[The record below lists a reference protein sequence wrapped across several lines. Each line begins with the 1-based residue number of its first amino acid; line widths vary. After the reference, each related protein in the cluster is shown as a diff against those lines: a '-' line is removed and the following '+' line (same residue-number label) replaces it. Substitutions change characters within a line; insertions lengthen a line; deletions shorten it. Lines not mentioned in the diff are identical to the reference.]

1 MILFAYVRDS
11 GNGKRERVVVD
22 MADINIIRI
31 ESKLESMFEGKIDTS
46 DLDGKKTADEIKKV
60 FLSRSLAAIAIMYE
74 TGIDVEMAA
83 KSITD
88 GFQDMGIDAVYC
100 NEKQKQ
106 LVLVQSKWRT
116 EGSGGCSQNEIL
128 TFVEGIKRIMSLD
141 FAGANDKIKQKIPE
155 ISLAIKDMDY
165 TLMTIFCHT
174 GSQSMN
180 EYISRPIR
188 KLKEKTNEDASEIL
202 DFYELK
208 MSEIFTYL
216 ASGEGNDVI
225 EIDDVILNNWG
236 FIDSPLKAYY
246 GTISAAAIGDW
257 YMRFGNKL
265 FDKNIRYYKGN
276 TDVNDGITR
285 VLKEEVENFFYYN
298 NGIKLLCKKI
308 TRKTAYSDSNK
319 TGLFR
324 LEGVSLVNGAQT
336 TGSIGKFFSENR
348 EQTDKANVLIQI
360 IEIGEDEDNI
370 STQITKLSNTQN
382 KIENKDF
389 AALDPEQDRL
399 KNELL
404 FSNILYLYKTGA
416 TVDDP
421 AKQISLDEAIVA
433 QACMQDDVS
442 YSVIAKGNVGALTED
457 ITKAPYKI
465 LFNASTN
472 AFRMN
477 NSIQVMRIVE
487 RFLQNRE
494 TNYEGRNKLALVH
507 GNRLILHL
515 MLQQLK
521 QLPDYGVTM
530 IDRSVLERKVE
541 EWCPSIIEK
550 VIDKMNT
557 IYPDAYPANIFKNV
571 GRCREIVN
579 AIFEEKENSN

>member
-1 MILFAYVRDS
+1 
-11 GNGKRERVVVD
+11 
-22 MADINIIRI
+22 
-31 ESKLESMFEGKIDTS
+31 
-46 DLDGKKTADEIKKV
+46 
-60 FLSRSLAAIAIMYE
+60 
-74 TGIDVEMAA
+74 
-83 KSITD
+83 
-88 GFQDMGIDAVYC
+88 
-100 NEKQKQ
+100 
-106 LVLVQSKWRT
+106 
-116 EGSGGCSQNEIL
+116 
-128 TFVEGIKRIMSLD
+128 
-141 FAGANDKIKQKIPE
+141 
-155 ISLAIKDMDY
+155 
-165 TLMTIFCHT
+165 
-174 GSQSMN
+174 
-180 EYISRPIR
+180 
-188 KLKEKTNEDASEIL
+188 
-202 DFYELK
+202 
-208 MSEIFTYL
+208 
-216 ASGEGNDVI
+216 
-225 EIDDVILNNWG
+225 
-236 FIDSPLKAYY
+236 
-246 GTISAAAIGDW
+246 
-257 YMRFGNKL
+257 MRFGNKL

-319 TGLFR
+319 TGLFC

>member
-1 MILFAYVRDS
+1 
-11 GNGKRERVVVD
+11 

-31 ESKLESMFEGKIDTS
+31 ESKLDSMFESKIDVN
-46 DLDGKKTADEIKKV
+46 DLVGKKNADEIKKA
-60 FLSRSLAAIAIMYE
+60 FLSRALAALAIMYE
-74 TGIDVEMAA
+74 TGIDIDMAA
-83 KSITD
+83 RSITD

-106 LVLVQSKWRT
+106 LILVQSKWRT
-116 EGSGGCSQNEIL
+116 GGNGGCSQNEVL
-128 TFVEGIKRIMSLD
+128 AFVEGIKRVMSLE
-141 FAGANDKIKQKIPE
+141 FAGANDKIRKKIPE
-155 ISLAIKDMDY
+155 ISSAIKDMDY
-165 TLMTIFCHT
+165 TLMVIFCHT

-180 EYISRPIR
+180 DYVSRPIR
-188 KLKEKTNEDASEIL
+188 KLKEETNEDASEIL

-216 ASGEGNDVI
+216 ASGHGNDII
-225 EIDDVILNNWG
+225 EIDDVMLSNWG
-236 FIDSPLKAYY
+236 FIDNPLKAYY
-246 GTISAAAIGDW
+246 GTISAAAVGDW
-257 YMRFGNKL
+257 YMRFGNKP
-265 FDKNIRYYKGN
+265 FDKNIRYYKGS

-336 TGSIGKFFSENR
+336 TGSIGKFFCENR
-348 EQTDKANVLIQI
+348 EQTDKASVLIQM
-360 IEIGEDEDNI
+360 IEIGEDVDDI
-370 STQITKLSNTQN
+370 SIQITKLSNTQN

-433 QACMQDDVS
+433 QACLQDDVS
-442 YSVIAKGNVGALTED
+442 YSVIAKRNVGALTED
-457 ITKAPYKI
+457 ITKPPYKI

-472 AFRMN
+472 AFSMN
-477 NSIQVMRIVE
+477 NSIQIMRVVE
-487 RFLQNRE
+487 RFLQNKE

-507 GNRLILHL
+507 GNRLILYL
-515 MLQQLK
+515 MLQQMK
-521 QLPDYGVTM
+521 QLPDYIVTM
-530 IDRSVLERKVE
+530 IDKGVLEEQIEKL
-541 EWCPSIIEK
+541 CPVIIEK
-550 VIDKMNT
+550 VVDKMNS

-579 AIFEEKENSN
+579 AIFKEKESTNNL

>member
-1 MILFAYVRDS
+1 MLIFFVYVRDS
-11 GNGKRERVVVD
+11 VNGKKERVVVD

-116 EGSGGCSQNEIL
+116 EGSGGCSQNEVL
-128 TFVEGIKRIMSLD
+128 TFVEGIKRVMSLD
-141 FAGANDKIKQKIPE
+141 FAGVNDKIKQKIPE

-236 FIDSPLKAYY
+236 FIDNPLKAYY

-285 VLKEEVENFFYYN
+285 VLKEKVENFFYYN

-515 MLQQLK
+515 MLHQLK

-530 IDRSVLERKVE
+530 IDRSVLEKKVE

-579 AIFEEKENSN
+579 AIFEEKEKQ

>member
-1 MILFAYVRDS
+1 M
-11 GNGKRERVVVD
+11 K
-22 MADINIIRI
+22 DINIIRI
-31 ESKLESMFEGKIDTS
+31 ESKLDSMFEGKIDIS
-46 DLDGKKTADEIKKV
+46 DLEGKKTADEIKKA

-74 TGIDVEMAA
+74 TGIDVDMAA
-83 KSITD
+83 RSITD
-88 GFQDMGIDAVYC
+88 GYQDMGIDAVYC

-106 LVLVQSKWRT
+106 LILVQSKWRT
-116 EGSGGCSQNEIL
+116 EGKGGCSQNEVL
-128 TFVEGIKRIMSLD
+128 AFVEGIKRIMSLE
-141 FAGANDKIKQKIPE
+141 FTGANDKIRQKIPE
-155 ISLAIKDMDY
+155 ISSAIKDMDY
-165 TLMTIFCHT
+165 TLMAIFCHT
-174 GSQSMN
+174 GSQGMSD
-180 EYISRPIR
+180 YVSRPIR
-188 KLKEKTNEDASEIL
+188 KLKEETNEDASEIL

-208 MSEIFTYL
+208 MSEIFTFL
-216 ASGEGNDVI
+216 ASGQGNDIIEINDVI
-225 EIDDVILNNWG
+225 LSNWG
-236 FIDSPLKAYY
+236 FIDNPLKAYY
-246 GTISAAAIGDW
+246 GTISAAAVGDW
-257 YMRFGNKL
+257 YIRFGNKL
-265 FDKNIRYYKGN
+265 FDKNIRYYKGS
-276 TDVNDGITR
+276 TDVNDGITK
-285 VLKEEVENFFYYN
+285 VLNEEVENFFYYN

-319 TGLFR
+319 TGLFH

-348 EQTDKANVLIQI
+348 EQTDRANVLIQM
-360 IEIGEDEDNI
+360 IEIGEDKDDI

-404 FSNILYLYKTGA
+404 FSDILYLYKTGA

-421 AKQISLDEAIVA
+421 VKQISLDEAIVA

-442 YSVIAKGNVGALTED
+442 YSVTAKRNVGALTED

-477 NSIQVMRIVE
+477 NGIQVMRIVE
-487 RFLQNRE
+487 RFLQNKE
-494 TNYEGRNKLALVH
+494 ANFEGRNKLALVH
-507 GNRLILHL
+507 GNRLILYLILHQ
-515 MLQQLK
+515 MK
-521 QLPDYGVTM
+521 QLPDFHVTM
-530 IDRSVLERKVE
+530 IDKRVLENKIE
-541 EWCPSIIEK
+541 EICPTIIGN
-550 VIDKMNT
+550 VIDKMNA

-579 AIFEEKENSN
+579 AIFEE

>member
-1 MILFAYVRDS
+1 MT
-11 GNGKRERVVVD
+11 N
-22 MADINIIRI
+22 INIIRI
-31 ESKLESMFEGKIDTS
+31 ESKLCAMFDGKIDMS
-46 DLDGKKTADEIKKV
+46 DLMGKKTADEIKKA
-60 FLSRSLAAIAIMYE
+60 FLSRALAATAIMYE
-74 TGIDVEMAA
+74 TGIDIDMAA

-88 GFQDMGIDAVYC
+88 GFQDIGIDAVYC

-106 LVLVQSKWRT
+106 LILVQSKWRAD
-116 EGSGGCSQNEIL
+116 GNGGCSQNEVL
-128 TFVEGIKRIMSLD
+128 TFVEGIKRIMSLA
-141 FAGANDKIKQKIPE
+141 FEGVNDKIKQKIPE

-174 GSQSMN
+174 GSQSMDAFV
-180 EYISRPIR
+180 SRPIR
-188 KLKEKTNEDASEIL
+188 KLKEKTNEDASEII

-216 ASGEGNDVI
+216 ASGQGNDII

-236 FIDSPLKAYY
+236 FVDAPLKAYY

-257 YMRFGNKL
+257 YIRFGNKL

-285 VLKEEVENFFYYN
+285 VLKEEAENFFYYN

-319 TGLFR
+319 TGLFH

-336 TGSIGKFFSENR
+336 TGSIGKFFNDNR

-360 IEIGEDEDNI
+360 IEIGDDVDNI

-404 FSNILYLYKTGA
+404 FSGILYLYKTGA
-416 TVDDP
+416 TIEDP
-421 AKQISLDEAIVA
+421 TKQISLDEAIIA
-433 QACMQDDVS
+433 QACIQDDVS
-442 YSVIAKGNVGALTED
+442 YSVTAKRNVGALTED

-465 LFNASTN
+465 LFNTSTN

-487 RFLQNRE
+487 RFLQNQE
-494 TNYEGRNKLALVH
+494 ANYEGRNKLALVH
-507 GNRLILHL
+507 GNRTILYLILR
-515 MLQQLK
+515 QLK
-521 QLPDYGVTM
+521 QLPNYNTAM
-530 IDRSVLERKVE
+530 IDKIILERKVAE
-541 EWCPSIIEK
+541 VCPSIIEQ
-550 VIDKMNT
+550 VIEKMNVV
-557 IYPDAYPANIFKNV
+557 YPDAYPANIFKNV

-579 AIFEEKENSN
+579 AIFENE

>member
-1 MILFAYVRDS
+1 MVYRTLSLLNMEKDGIRYMT
-11 GNGKRERVVVD
+11 N
-22 MADINIIRI
+22 INIIRI
-31 ESKLESMFEGKIDTS
+31 ESKLCAMFDGKIDMS
-46 DLDGKKTADEIKKV
+46 DLMGKKTADEIKKA
-60 FLSRSLAAIAIMYE
+60 FLSRALAATAIMYE
-74 TGIDVEMAA
+74 TGIDIDMAA

-88 GFQDMGIDAVYC
+88 GFQDIGIDAVYC

-106 LVLVQSKWRT
+106 LILVQSKWRAD
-116 EGSGGCSQNEIL
+116 GNGGCSQNEVL
-128 TFVEGIKRIMSLD
+128 TFVEGIKRIMSLA
-141 FAGANDKIKQKIPE
+141 FEGVNDKIKQKIPE

-174 GSQSMN
+174 GSQSMDAFV
-180 EYISRPIR
+180 SRPIR
-188 KLKEKTNEDASEIL
+188 KLKEKTNEDASEII

-216 ASGEGNDVI
+216 ASGQGNDII

-236 FIDSPLKAYY
+236 FVDAPLKAYY

-257 YMRFGNKL
+257 YIRFGNKL

-285 VLKEEVENFFYYN
+285 VLKEEAENFFYYN

-319 TGLFR
+319 TGLFH

-336 TGSIGKFFSENR
+336 TGSIGKFFNDNR

-360 IEIGEDEDNI
+360 IEIGDDVDNI

-404 FSNILYLYKTGA
+404 FSGILYLYKTGA
-416 TVDDP
+416 TIEDP
-421 AKQISLDEAIVA
+421 TKQISLDEAIIA
-433 QACMQDDVS
+433 QACIQDDVS
-442 YSVIAKGNVGALTED
+442 YSVTAKRNVGALTED

-465 LFNASTN
+465 LFNTSTN

-487 RFLQNRE
+487 RFLQNQE
-494 TNYEGRNKLALVH
+494 ANYEGRNKLALVH
-507 GNRLILHL
+507 GNRTILYLILR
-515 MLQQLK
+515 QLK
-521 QLPDYGVTM
+521 QLPNYNTAM
-530 IDRSVLERKVE
+530 IDKIILERKVAE
-541 EWCPSIIEK
+541 VCPSIIEQ
-550 VIDKMNT
+550 VIEKMNVV
-557 IYPDAYPANIFKNV
+557 YPDAYPANIFKNV

-579 AIFEEKENSN
+579 AIFENE

>member
-1 MILFAYVRDS
+1 
-11 GNGKRERVVVD
+11 
-22 MADINIIRI
+22 
-31 ESKLESMFEGKIDTS
+31 
-46 DLDGKKTADEIKKV
+46 
-60 FLSRSLAAIAIMYE
+60 MYE

-319 TGLFR
+319 TGLFC

>member
-1 MILFAYVRDS
+1 
-11 GNGKRERVVVD
+11 
-22 MADINIIRI
+22 MANINIIRI
-31 ESKLESMFEGKIDTS
+31 ESKLNSMFDGKIDMS
-46 DLDGKKTADEIKKV
+46 DLEGKKTADEIKKA
-60 FLSRSLAAIAIMYE
+60 FLSRALAATAVMYE
-74 TGIDVEMAA
+74 TGIDIDMAA

-106 LVLVQSKWRT
+106 LILVQSKWRT
-116 EGSGGCSQNEIL
+116 EGNGGCSQNEVL
-128 TFVEGIKRIMSLD
+128 TFVEGIKRIMSLE
-141 FAGANDKIKQKIPE
+141 FEGANDKIKQKIPE

-165 TLMTIFCHT
+165 TLMTILCHT
-174 GSQSMN
+174 GTQSMN
-180 EYISRPIR
+180 AFVSRPIR
-188 KLKEKTNEDASEIL
+188 KLKEKTNEDESEII

-216 ASGEGNDVI
+216 ASGQGNDI
-225 EIDDVILNNWG
+225 IDIDDVILNNWG
-236 FIDSPLKAYY
+236 FVDAPLKAYY

-257 YMRFGNKL
+257 YIRFGNKL
-265 FDKNIRYYKGN
+265 FDKNIRYYKGS

-285 VLKEEVENFFYYN
+285 VLKEEAKNFFYYN

-308 TRKTAYSDSNK
+308 KRKTAYSDSNK
-319 TGLFR
+319 TGLFH

-360 IEIGEDEDNI
+360 IEIGDDEDNI

-404 FSNILYLYKTGA
+404 FSGILYLYKTGA
-416 TVDDP
+416 TVEDP
-421 AKQISLDEAIVA
+421 TKQISLDEAIVA
-433 QACMQDDVS
+433 QACIQDDVS
-442 YSVIAKGNVGALTED
+442 YSVTSKRNVGALTED

-472 AFRMN
+472 AFKMN

-487 RFLQNRE
+487 HFLQNQE
-494 TNYEGRNKLALVH
+494 AHYEGRNKLALVH
-507 GNRLILHL
+507 GNRVILYLVLH
-515 MLQQLK
+515 QLK
-521 QLPDYGVTM
+521 QIPNYNISM
-530 IDRSVLERKVE
+530 INRSILEEKVNE
-541 EWCPSIIEK
+541 VCPLIIEQ
-550 VIDKMNT
+550 VIEKMNT
-557 IYPDAYPANIFKNV
+557 VYPDAYPAYIFKNI

-579 AIFEEKENSN
+579 AIFENK

>member
-1 MILFAYVRDS
+1 MEKDGIRYMT
-11 GNGKRERVVVD
+11 N
-22 MADINIIRI
+22 INIIRI
-31 ESKLESMFEGKIDTS
+31 ESKLCAMFDGKIDMS
-46 DLDGKKTADEIKKV
+46 DLMGKKTADEIKKA
-60 FLSRSLAAIAIMYE
+60 FLSRALAATAIMYE
-74 TGIDVEMAA
+74 TGIDIDMAA

-88 GFQDMGIDAVYC
+88 GFQDIGIDAVYC

-106 LVLVQSKWRT
+106 LILVQSKWRAD
-116 EGSGGCSQNEIL
+116 GNGGCSQNEVL
-128 TFVEGIKRIMSLD
+128 TFVEGIKRIMSLA
-141 FAGANDKIKQKIPE
+141 FEGVNDKIKQKIPE

-174 GSQSMN
+174 GSQSMDAFV
-180 EYISRPIR
+180 SRPIR
-188 KLKEKTNEDASEIL
+188 KLKEKTNEDASEII

-216 ASGEGNDVI
+216 ASGQGNDII

-236 FIDSPLKAYY
+236 FVDAPLKAYY

-257 YMRFGNKL
+257 YIRFGNKL

-285 VLKEEVENFFYYN
+285 VLKEEAENFFYYN

-319 TGLFR
+319 TGLFH

-336 TGSIGKFFSENR
+336 TGSIGKFFNDNR

-360 IEIGEDEDNI
+360 IEIGDDVDNI

-404 FSNILYLYKTGA
+404 FSGILYLYKTGA
-416 TVDDP
+416 TIEDP
-421 AKQISLDEAIVA
+421 TKQISLDEAIIA
-433 QACMQDDVS
+433 QACIQDDVS
-442 YSVIAKGNVGALTED
+442 YSVTAKRNVGALTED

-465 LFNASTN
+465 LFNTSTN

-487 RFLQNRE
+487 RFLQNQE
-494 TNYEGRNKLALVH
+494 ANYEGRNKLALVH
-507 GNRLILHL
+507 GNRTILYLILR
-515 MLQQLK
+515 QLK
-521 QLPDYGVTM
+521 QLPNYNTAM
-530 IDRSVLERKVE
+530 IDKIILERKVAE
-541 EWCPSIIEK
+541 VCPSIIEQ
-550 VIDKMNT
+550 VIEKMNVV
-557 IYPDAYPANIFKNV
+557 YPDAYPANIFKNV

-579 AIFEEKENSN
+579 AIFENE